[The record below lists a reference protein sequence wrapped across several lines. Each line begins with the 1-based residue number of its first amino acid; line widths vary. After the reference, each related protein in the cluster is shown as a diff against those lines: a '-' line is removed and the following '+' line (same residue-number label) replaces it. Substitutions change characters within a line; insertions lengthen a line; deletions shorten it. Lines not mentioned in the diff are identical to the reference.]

1 MAIDPNPPA
10 QLSPPPK
17 FQSQSNPIIGPQTP
31 DEWAQF
37 WRWLYSQYLTVKY
50 IAGHSTPPNTFPSSF
65 PPQQPDNLPGQ
76 FPVFP
81 PQLPDPGDV
90 LALVTGFRAAASV
103 LRETPEIP
111 QGFPPV
117 PYNTRQPIEIL
128 VCTQATFPTLTSG
141 SIPVFIFVTD
151 YVHML
156 YWDGTTSVFC
166 GDQSGL
172 IHWAESNPG
181 TGYQLCD
188 GSTVNRLNADGTVT
202 SVTVPDA
209 TTAWFLEGGLVNS
222 GPTAAVAPTFAG
234 TPATL
239 TGTVSAPTLS
249 INNFT
254 PVGTVAGPI
263 FTGTAAVI
271 ATNTFTPIAL
281 ATAAMITLD
290 GSSTSYTPDG
300 TNSAPAFTGTA
311 GAVTGTAS
319 VPALT
324 MNSYTPAGTVSATG
338 EPRKVIRRPY
348 YRR

>member
-1 MAIDPNPPA
+1 MATPPT
-10 QLSPPPK
+10 LSPPPK
-17 FQSQSNPIIGPQTP
+17 FQSQTNPIIGPQTP

-37 WRWLYSQYLTVKY
+37 WRWLYAQYVTVTY
-50 IAGHSTPPNTFPSSF
+50 LAGSDVPPTTFPSF
-65 PPQQPDNLPGQ
+65 PQQQ
-76 FPVFP
+76 
-81 PQLPDPGDV
+81 PDPGDII
-90 LALVTGFRAAASV
+90 ALVAGFKTASSV
-103 LRETPEIP
+103 LRETPQIP
-111 QGFPPV
+111 QAFPAA
-117 PYNTRQPIEIL
+117 PYNTRRPIEII

-141 SIPVFIFVTD
+141 SIPVFVFVTD
-151 YVHML
+151 YVHIL

-172 IHWAESNPG
+172 IHWAQSDPG

-222 GPTAAVAPTFAG
+222 GPTAALAPLFTG

-254 PVGTVAGPI
+254 PVGTVDAPV
-263 FTGTAAVI
+263 FTGTAAAI
-271 ATNTFTPIAL
+271 TTNTFTANAL
-281 ATAAMITLD
+281 GTAAMTDLD
-290 GSSTSYTPDG
+290 GSATSYTPSG
-300 TNSAPAFTGTA
+300 SNSAPAFSGSA

-319 VPALT
+319 APTLT
-324 MNSYTPAGTVSATG
+324 MNSYTPAGTVDATG
-338 EPRKVIRRPY
+338 EPRKLVRRPY

>member
-1 MAIDPNPPA
+1 MATSKT
-10 QLSPPPK
+10 LSPPPK
-17 FQSQSNPIIGPQTP
+17 FQSQTNPIIGPQTP

-37 WRWLYSQYLTVKY
+37 WRWLYAQYVTVTY
-50 IAGHSTPPNTFPSSF
+50 LVGSDVPPTTFPSF
-65 PPQQPDNLPGQ
+65 PQQQ
-76 FPVFP
+76 A
-81 PQLPDPGDV
+81 DPGDII
-90 LALVTGFRAAASV
+90 ALVAGFKIASSV
-103 LRETPEIP
+103 LRETPQIP
-111 QGFPPV
+111 QGFPSA
-117 PYNTRQPIEIL
+117 PYNTRRPIEII

-141 SIPVFIFVTD
+141 SIPVFVFVTD

-172 IHWAESNPG
+172 IHWAQSDPG

-188 GSTVNRLNADGTVT
+188 GSTVNRLNADGTIT

-222 GPTAAVAPTFAG
+222 GPTAALAPLFTG
-234 TPATL
+234 MPATL

-254 PVGTVAGPI
+254 PAGIVTAPV
-263 FTGTAAVI
+263 FTGTAAAI
-271 ATNTFTPIAL
+271 TTNTFTPIAL
-281 ATAAMITLD
+281 ATAAMTTLD
-290 GSSTSYTPDG
+290 GSATSYTPSG
-300 TNSAPAFTGTA
+300 SNSAPSFLGFT

-319 VPALT
+319 APTLT

-338 EPRKVIRRPY
+338 EPRKLVRRPY